1 MLSVIAHNIKDLVYI
16 CLHFTREFLTSSVT
30 QSFRPFI
37 GTLLSCGKAVRT
49 SGIMN
54 DIGA

>member
-1 MLSVIAHNIKDLVYI
+1 VLSVIAHNIKDLVYI

>member
-1 MLSVIAHNIKDLVYI
+1 VLSVIAHNIEDLVYI
-16 CLHFTREFLTSSVT
+16 CLHFTREFLISSVT
-30 QSFRPFI
+30 QSFCSFI
-37 GTLLSCGKAVRT
+37 GTLLSCGNAVRT